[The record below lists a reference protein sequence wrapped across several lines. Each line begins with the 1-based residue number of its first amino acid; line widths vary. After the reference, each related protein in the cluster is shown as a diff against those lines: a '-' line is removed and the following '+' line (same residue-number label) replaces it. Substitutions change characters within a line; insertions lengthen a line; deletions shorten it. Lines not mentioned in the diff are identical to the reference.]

1 MHVQVIYTCTCTNCM
16 YMCMKFNH
24 YVHTYMYMYMYFN
37 VILQIHVHVHV
48 FHSTCTVYIFFLV
61 RTFPSHQLFMEECS
75 VTRSS
80 LLHIMMLYSTQ
91 YNKTVGYC
99 QGTCTCEVTL
109 LIACCVYILC
119 ELIRDYNSKYQCSRH
134 A

>member
-1 MHVQVIYTCTCTNCM
+1 M

-24 YVHTYMYMYMYFN
+24 YVHPYMYMYFN
-37 VILQIHVHVHV
+37 VILQIHVHVY
-48 FHSTCTVYIFFLV
+48 SKCTCTCTCISLYMYSIYIFLV

-99 QGTCTCEVTL
+99 QGTCTCEVPL
-109 LIACCVYILC
+109 LIACCVYILY

-134 A
+134 AQE